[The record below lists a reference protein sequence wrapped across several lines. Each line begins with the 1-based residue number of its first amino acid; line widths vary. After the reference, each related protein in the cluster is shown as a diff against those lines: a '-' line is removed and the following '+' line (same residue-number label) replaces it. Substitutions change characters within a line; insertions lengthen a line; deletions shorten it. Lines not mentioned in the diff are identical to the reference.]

1 MLTCEV
7 QFVPHHPGFPRIDPL
22 SVPFMTAARQEMKAT
37 RLFWALPIASF
48 AAIARVLAVLSL
60 TSSGPA
66 GATTT
71 ERVVSDPKTGLA
83 ISGFDPVGY
92 FTDARPILGVP
103 AMESSYEGAIWRFQN
118 EGNRAAFVAHPKV
131 YAPRFGGYD
140 PVDLA
145 RGKTVETH
153 PSLWLI
159 VDQRLYLFATE
170 ANRAAF
176 AVDSGSFVDSAE
188 RRWPELRESLAQ

>member
-1 MLTCEV
+1 
-7 QFVPHHPGFPRIDPL
+7 
-22 SVPFMTAARQEMKAT
+22 MTAARQEMKART
-37 RLFWALPIASF
+37 PFWAFRIASF
-48 AAIARVLAVLSL
+48 VILVRVLAALSI
-60 TSSGPA
+60 PFA
-66 GATTT
+66 GHASATTT

-92 FTDARPILGVP
+92 FTDARPILGV
-103 AMESSYEGAIWRFQN
+103 AEMESSYEGAVWRFQN

-159 VDQRLYLFATE
+159 VGERLYLFATE
-170 ANRAAF
+170 ANRTAF
-176 AVDSGSFVDSAE
+176 AGDSGSFVDSAE